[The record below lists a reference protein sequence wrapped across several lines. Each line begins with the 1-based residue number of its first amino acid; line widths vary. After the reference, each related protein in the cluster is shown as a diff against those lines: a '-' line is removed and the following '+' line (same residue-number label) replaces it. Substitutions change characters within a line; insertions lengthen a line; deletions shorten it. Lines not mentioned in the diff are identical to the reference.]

1 MEYFVS
7 PYSDYAAKFANSS
20 NISAQTAEYESNI
33 NAILEQSKSA
43 VDSVNGW
50 KGLSANQT
58 VKVSLSQLQQ
68 SIETL
73 QNNVRSSLQPAIAA
87 MDELNNLLI
96 DMESNDKNLDRKKD
110 DLNVE
115 KAKQIPETITTSE
128 KSYNSETKMTE
139 TKTKKVSNPEY
150 APWIARINEINDE
163 INKLREILEK
173 IKSNCDNNIAIIE
186 TLQGQIEDLS
196 INLAVIENLKN
207 EFDDEM
213 IDFSSLTLEEREAML
228 QAIIDEYRKQYD
240 EIKSKYLM
248 LTCDEEKAEILTCV
262 ILTTDIY
269 PLAEFD
275 GFYFENGYF
284 IDPMQL
290 VEFIEDLEKK
300 QVFEKIEKYL
310 SGESW
315 EESGMADLGAKK
327 TEEGFWQVYKEH
339 FMGWH
344 QISSQEEYN
353 YWLELDET
361 NLKKV
366 LKDAADYY
374 KVIKVEKEEYEQN
387 ILKLAALSNSI
398 RETENLKSILKYI
411 DMMGNPD
418 FELKSKDISPSFD
431 IHDFYYEYVDSNNMM
446 DLPLVYENLSEE
458 ERKVFNYIYNTSSN
472 PTADAGE
479 FLAGLADSVFRRIGE
494 EKAQDFVRW
503 VADNPDGN
511 VFFDNVAD
519 FTNTF
524 GKGTLHGFERF
535 GDYLMNCIEPSK
547 VKEPLYYEIAE
558 IANLFTND
566 SETRQLLGE
575 TKANALASTYTV
587 GLTVGEQATPALVR
601 LVSPTASTILTTAS
615 NVGRSVESSYQSGQS
630 YGASLGVGLVD
641 GCIKYGVDFA
651 AGKVPG
657 LTDAVKNSDGLGILV
672 DTFKGT
678 LCGAAKQGSKSLFFG
693 QEFDLKK
700 LVSSSVE
707 GATKSATGKL
717 MNFAGG
723 RYTGDNELAKVT
735 FKNVSKQ
742 VASSLGKGASTAAEY
757 TYDSINNSDEQ
768 FQLIEIPSAKAETL
782 LDDEQT
788 SPSSSKTFA
797 SEFMR
802 GFNAEDA
809 VGKTFVGFTNNI
821 NLGSGK

>member
-43 VDSVNGW
+43 VESVGGW
-50 KGLSANQT
+50 KGLSADQT
-58 VKVSLSQLQQ
+58 VKASLSQLQQ

-87 MDELNNLLI
+87 MDDLNNLLI
-96 DMESNDKNLDRKKD
+96 DMESNDKNLDGKKD
-110 DLNVE
+110 DLNAE

-128 KSYNSETKMTE
+128 KTYNSETKMTE

-186 TLQGQIEDLS
+186 ALQGQIEDLS

-240 EIKSKYLM
+240 EIKSKYLL
-248 LTCDEEKAEILTCV
+248 LTCDEEKAEILHCV
-262 ILTTDIY
+262 VSSMRIY
-269 PLAEFD
+269 EMADFS
-275 GFYFENGYF
+275 GFYCEDGYF
-284 IDPMQL
+284 TSPMQL
-290 VEFIEDLEKK
+290 VEFIEICEKK
-300 QVFEKIEKYL
+300 QIFEKVEKYL

-315 EESGMADLGAKK
+315 QESGMANLGPFET
-327 TEEGFWQVYKEH
+327 TEEEFLQAFKN
-339 FMGWH
+339 
-344 QISSQEEYN
+344 N
-353 YWLELDET
+353 YINSYDHWSDET
-361 NLKKV
+361 DLKKI
-366 LKDAADYY
+366 LKDADDYY

-418 FELKSKDISPSFD
+418 FEIKSKDISPSFD

-494 EKAQDFVRW
+494 EKAQDFVKW

-587 GLTVGEQATPALVR
+587 GLTVGERATPALVH
-601 LVSPTASTILTTAS
+601 LVSPTASTVLTAAS

-630 YGASLGVGLVD
+630 YSASLGVGLVD

-657 LTDAVKNSDGLGILV
+657 LTDAVKNSNGLGILV

-678 LCGAAKQGSKSLFFG
+678 LCGAAKQGSKALFFG
-693 QEFDLKK
+693 QDFDLKK

-742 VASSLGKGASTAAEY
+742 VATSLGKGASTAAEY
-757 TYDSINNSDEQ
+757 TYDSINNSGEQ
-768 FQLIEIPSAKAETL
+768 FQLIEFPSAKAETL

-797 SEFMR
+797 GEFIR

-809 VGKTFVGFTNNI
+809 VGKTFVGFTDHI
-821 NLGSGK
+821 SLGSGK